1 MNPGGAG
8 VGLEAHAMRTYL
20 LPLSALLVLTLAAP
34 AQAVDGVLEINQ
46 TKALAG
52 GVTPSDTPG
61 FPVTLDQAG
70 SYRLTGNLLVTAGTA
85 ILIGAD
91 DVTLDLNGFTV
102 SCARAAAI
110 CPNTTAPGVDA
121 SGQSNV
127 AIFNGTV
134 RAMGG
139 FGIRTGDDAR
149 IKMLRVVDNQNT
161 GITVGNRSS
170 VHNCNVSNNGA
181 PTVGSGILV
190 VGSDAV
196 IADNT
201 VSGNANLGIGSD
213 FATTVIGNNA
223 STNAGGGIAV
233 GPGST
238 VVNNTATKN
247 GTGGILAQTGSTL
260 KGNAAS
266 QNGMFGISAGRGST
280 VSNNTAIENG
290 ISGISALGGSTVI
303 GNTVRNNTSFGFQF
317 SFVETDFVGYALNV
331 ATQNNGGS
339 EVQIGGFGV
348 ELGLNFCGS
357 DTVCP

>member
-1 MNPGGAG
+1 
-8 VGLEAHAMRTYL
+8 MRTYL

-190 VGSDAV
+190 VGSDAI

-201 VSGNANLGIGSD
+201 VSGNANLGISSD

-223 STNAGGGIAV
+223 STNAGGGISV

-247 GTGGILAQTGSTL
+247 GTGGILAEQLAGTDPTNPDSDGDGVPDGEDPTPNQPGVTL
-260 KGNAAS
+260 AYLANATLDLRLAVK
-266 QNGMFGISAGRGST
+266 QLDL
-280 VSNNTAIENG
+280 SN
-290 ISGISALGGSTVI
+290 
-303 GNTVRNNTSFGFQF
+303 F
-317 SFVETDFVGYALNV
+317 
-331 ATQNNGGS
+331 NGG
-339 EVQIGGFGV
+339 
-348 ELGLNFCGS
+348 NFFSNYVKRKFLLRQLALAEKGIVI
-357 DTVCP
+357 DRI